1 VTFSIIHPSI
11 RPKKWREIYDAW
23 IAAAERPEDVEYILA
38 AGSGWNFDEDAL
50 MLWNVLRGKDNTYR
64 FTDGNYVES
73 VNKAAHNCTGD
84 VLVVIADD
92 IWPVKGWDRLFEES
106 LFGTSLHSDFIVGGN
121 DAAEEKRRKEMR
133 GQIESGNYFR
143 PKEFAIW
150 VNNGWNEQ
158 GRGIMA
164 MPVLSKSRFERLGY
178 VYFPGYESMWAD
190 NDLAHHVML
199 DAKKGLCSLIKLAE
213 PVFEHKHPSFDGSVP
228 VDDQYRKQ
236 NRAEAY
242 SLGQRLFH
250 KRKQQNFSDTLV
262 TEEPTKQNRKIA
274 ICVAGDSFPISWV
287 ARWSEII
294 GLAYTKHDCNLVFNM
309 ASSTNVYQM
318 RMQMTRN
325 VLSLEPSDY
334 VLWLD
339 DDQLATVEQVEQLI
353 ADLEENPDVAMVAG
367 WTVCGADTFQSP
379 PQLSFALKAQWHEF
393 TTVEDMKSQ
402 KSDLMEV
409 AYTGF
414 PLVLMRGE
422 LLAKLGPGAFWPHR
436 EPEKLPDGED
446 VAFCKAA
453 IAAGFRVCVDRRV
466 GPLPH
471 LKLRDIAAGVMG

>member
-1 VTFSIIHPSI
+1 MTFSIIHPSI

-23 IAAAERPEDVEYILA
+23 IAAAERPEDVQYVLAVDNKWGFVSSILSDWESDA
-38 AGSGWNFDEDAL
+38 ASPGHAYTNDQIW
-50 MLWNVLRGKDNTYR
+50 T
-64 FTDGNYVES
+64 TGNYVQS
-73 VNKAAHNCTGD
+73 VNEAAKSATGD

-92 IWPVKGWDRLFEES
+92 IWPVKGWDRLFRDS
-106 LFGTSLHSDFIVGGN
+106 LP
-121 DAAEEKRRKEMR
+121 A
-133 GQIESGNYFR
+133 R
-143 PKEFAIW
+143 PIPTNPFEFAIW

-164 MPVLSKSRFERLGY
+164 MPVLSRSRFERLGY

-236 NRAEAY
+236 NRVEAY
-242 SLGQRLFH
+242 NLGQRLFQ
-250 KRKQQNFSDTLV
+250 KRKQQNFADTLMNVV
-262 TEEPTKQNRKIA
+262 TNEFAPAEATKQNRKIA

-318 RMQMTRN
+318 RMQMARN

-353 ADLEENPDVAMVAG
+353 ADLEENPDVAMVTG
-367 WTVCGADTFQSP
+367 WTVCGADTFESR

-393 TTVEDMKSQ
+393 TTVEAVKSQ

-422 LLAKLGPGAFWPHR
+422 LLAKLGPGAFWPKST
-436 EPEKLPDGED
+436 EPGKLPDGED

-453 IAAGFRVCVDRRV
+453 IAAGQKVCVDRRV

-471 LKLRDIAAGVMG
+471 LKLRDIAAGVIG

>member
-23 IAAAERPEDVEYILA
+23 IAAAERLGNVEYILA
-38 AGSGWNFDEDAL
+38 VDATWGFDQQEVNGQLADYTWARDDHGS
-50 MLWNVLRGKDNTYR
+50 T
-64 FTDGNYVES
+64 FTATNKLIYTKGNYVQS
-73 VNKAAHNCTGD
+73 VNEAAKAATGD

-92 IWPVKGWDRLFEES
+92 IWSAKGWDRIFREAAEGAMLN
-106 LFGTSLHSDFIVGGN
+106 L
-121 DAAEEKRRKEMR
+121 DAAL
-133 GQIESGNYFR
+133 QF

-164 MPVLSKSRFERLGY
+164 MPVLSRSRFERLGY

-199 DAKKGLCSLIKLAE
+199 DAKKGLCSLIKLEE

-236 NRAEAY
+236 NRVEAY
-242 SLGQRLFH
+242 NLGQRLFQ
-250 KRKQQNFSDTLV
+250 KRKALGFGEGALP
-262 TEEPTKQNRKIA
+262 EETTKQNRKIA

-318 RMQMTRN
+318 RMQMARN
-325 VLSLEPSDY
+325 LLSLEPSDY

-367 WTVCGADTFQSP
+367 WTVCGADTFASH

-393 TTVEDMKSQ
+393 TTVEDVKSQ

-422 LLAKLGPGAFWPHR
+422 LLAKLGPGAFWPKAC
-436 EPEKLPDGED
+436 EPGKLPDGED

-453 IAAGFRVCVDRRV
+453 IAAGHKICVDRRV